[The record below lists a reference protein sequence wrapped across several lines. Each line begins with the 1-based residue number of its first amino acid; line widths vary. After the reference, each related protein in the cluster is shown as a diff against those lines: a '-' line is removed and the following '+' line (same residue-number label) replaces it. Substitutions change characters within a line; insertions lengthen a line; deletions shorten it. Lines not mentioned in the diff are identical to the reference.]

1 MSAEFQPVTVH
12 LKKDA
17 YIFVE
22 GKQNADKFYIV
33 KQGNVRIIRE
43 ALTDDAGSVLGPG
56 EMFGLIS
63 TMAAHGYI
71 ESALAE
77 TDVTLLAIER
87 KQYGSLIRKVNTV
100 AVNSVKAFSQR
111 LRELDVALSQRTLK
125 NTASADHSHIVQ
137 IGDYYKNSG
146 KLESALYAYRRYVT
160 LCPNAHDTDDI
171 KAKIAEMEGSV
182 VQTRPEYGS
191 DKMIQTYPRAHLLFA
206 EGETGNTMYI
216 IQSGSVKITK
226 VVDNKEIILAV
237 LSKGDIFGE
246 MALLED
252 KPRAATAEVY
262 DECTLLAVNRDNF
275 SNLIKDQ
282 TDMVVR
288 MATLMSER
296 IWLLYRQLDNTFIE
310 NPLGRIYDAL
320 LIQLEKNRV
329 DINSVQSYQCNFG
342 IKELMGMAGMPESE
356 NKHLDRKVAG
366 DGKLTF
372 VDDKIHIPKI
382 SDILKESTFYRRA
395 QKIAENRESIRKG
408 ALK

>member
-12 LKKDA
+12 LKKNA

-22 GKQNADKFYIV
+22 GKQHADKFYIV
-33 KQGNVRIIRE
+33 KQGSVQVIRE
-43 ALTDDAGSVLGPG
+43 ALTDEKGGVLGPG

-63 TMAAHGYI
+63 AMAAHGYI
-71 ESALAE
+71 ESAIAA
-77 TDVTLLAIER
+77 TDVSLLAVER
-87 KQYGSLIRKVNTV
+87 KQYGNLIRKVNSV

-111 LRELDVALSQRTLK
+111 LRELDTALSQRTLK
-125 NTASADHSHIVQ
+125 NTASADPSHIIQ

-146 KLESALYAYRRYVT
+146 KLSSALYAYSQYLA
-160 LCPNAHDTDDI
+160 LCPDAPDADDI
-171 KAKIAEMEGSV
+171 KAKIAEMKKTPIGS
-182 VQTRPEYGS
+182 RPEYPP
-191 DKMIQTYPRAHLLFA
+191 DKMIQTYPKEHLLFA
-206 EGETGNTMYI
+206 EGEPGHTMYI
-216 IQSGSVKITK
+216 IQAGSVKITK

-237 LSKGDIFGE
+237 LGKGDIFGE

-262 DECTLLAVNRDNF
+262 DECTLLVVNRDNF
-275 SNLIKDQ
+275 TNLIKDQ
-282 TDMVVR
+282 ADMVVR

-329 DINSVQSYQCNFG
+329 DINSHESYECNFG
-342 IKELMGMAGMPESE
+342 IRELMGMAGMPETE
-356 NKHLDRKVAG
+356 NKYLDRKIAG
-366 DGKLTF
+366 DGKLTIK
-372 VDDKIHIPKI
+372 DDKILINKI

-395 QKIAENRESIRKG
+395 QKIAENRKS
-408 ALK
+408 